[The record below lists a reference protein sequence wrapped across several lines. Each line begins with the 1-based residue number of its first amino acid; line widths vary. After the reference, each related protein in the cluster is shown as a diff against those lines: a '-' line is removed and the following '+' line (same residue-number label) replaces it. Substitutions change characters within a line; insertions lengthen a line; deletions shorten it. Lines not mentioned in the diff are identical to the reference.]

1 MYPFSPNPHLRVGEV
16 LDPRND
22 RNKRRWGQE
31 EEPRKSPEAGDPGEE
46 KPRREPGGKR
56 IQDIHPHP

>member
-22 RNKRRWGQE
+22 RNKIRWGQGD
-31 EEPRKSPEAGDPGEE
+31 EPRKSPEAGDPGEE
-46 KPRREPGGKR
+46 KPRRELGGKR
-56 IQDIHPHP
+56 I